1 MNWVDYGIIAII
13 LLSALIGVMRGFV
26 REVFGLGTWALAF
39 ILAIAFG
46 PQFADSLSGSIAT
59 PLLRTGIAYGGLFLG
74 GLLIGGIL
82 TAVLVARI
90 RESRFSSVDRT
101 TGAGI
106 GLLRGVLL
114 VGLAVLLGS
123 TAGMSAENW
132 WSKSKLIEPATV
144 VADGFKVVIP
154 ESWLDPLKPDSVPRK
169 DAEAAAELLPH
180 LAPGL
185 QSLESTPSPVEQQS
199 KMQSEPQPYPESST
213 LPDATSAGVEHKKEI

>member
-114 VGLAVLLGS
+114 VGS